1 MNMSVIRTLLIVFS
15 LMLPAVVHAYAEGV
29 TLTEMPTGTV
39 APDFTLSDTDG
50 NMHTLSDYH
59 GKVVIV
65 NFWTTWCPPCREEMP
80 AMQRS
85 WEIIQNENM
94 VMLGIN
100 LGEDEDTIFE
110 FTASY
115 PVDFPLLMDLDS
127 SVTTDWP
134 VRGLPTTYIVDPE
147 GNIAYR
153 AIGGRA
159 WDAKEILDRLRALFK
174 S

>member
-1 MNMSVIRTLLIVFS
+1 MIRILLIFFT
-15 LMLPAVVHAYAEGV
+15 MILPAAGQTYAEG
-29 TLTEMPTGTV
+29 TSLTEMAPGTI

-50 NMHTLSDYH
+50 NKYTLSDYR

-127 SVTTDWP
+127 SVTSDWP
-134 VRGLPTTYIVDPE
+134 VMGLPTTYIVDPE

-159 WDAKEILDRLRALFK
+159 WDAPEILDRMRALFSLK
-174 S
+174 E